1 MSDLGW
7 DDAGNPDASAA
18 DALLARAMAGYR
30 ADPVKGDFLLNYA
43 CTQAA
48 DPLPLYRV
56 VSKFYNRQ
64 RRFEQAQDF
73 ARKALAEAGRQC
85 GLPDDPETWRRA
97 HLPAWDTALASH
109 ALLALKAMAYIALRR
124 EDPALA
130 ARYLAVLSALDPED
144 GSGVSVVSA
153 MADSLE
159 EAG

>member
-1 MSDLGW
+1 MSDLAES
-7 DDAGNPDASAA
+7 DAADPAASPA
-18 DALLARAMAGYR
+18 DALLNQAMAGYR
-30 ADPVKGDFLLNYA
+30 ADPVKGDFLLSYA
-43 CTQAA
+43 CTQAT

-56 VSKFYNRQ
+56 VTKFYNRQ

-85 GLPDDPETWRRA
+85 GLPDDPETWRRG
-97 HLPAWDTALASH
+97 HLPAWDTVLASH
-109 ALLALKAMAYIALRR
+109 ALLALKAMAFIALRR

-130 ARYLAVLSALDPED
+130 TRYLAVLTALDIED

-159 EAG
+159 EVG

>member
-1 MSDLGW
+1 MSDLGESE
-7 DDAGNPDASAA
+7 AASLADSPA
-18 DALLARAMAGYR
+18 DALLSQAMAGYR

-56 VSKFYNRQ
+56 VTKFYNRQ

-85 GLPDDPETWRRA
+85 GLPDDPETWRRD

-109 ALLALKAMAYIALRR
+109 ALLSLKAMAFIALRR
-124 EDPALA
+124 EDQALA
-130 ARYLAVLSALDPED
+130 ARYLAVLTALDIED
-144 GSGVSVVSA
+144 GSGASVVSA
-153 MADSLE
+153 MADSLGE
-159 EAG
+159 VD

>member
-1 MSDLGW
+1 MSDL
-7 DDAGNPDASAA
+7 AESEVATPA
-18 DALLARAMAGYR
+18 DVLLGQAMAGYR

-56 VSKFYNRQ
+56 ITKFYNRQ

-73 ARKALAEAGRQC
+73 ASKALAEAGRQC
-85 GLPDDPETWRRA
+85 GLSDDPESWRRE
-97 HLPAWDTALASH
+97 HLPAWDTVLASH
-109 ALLALKAMAYIALRR
+109 ALLALKAMAFIALRR

-130 ARYLAVLSALDPED
+130 ARYLSVLATLDLED

-159 EAG
+159 DVG